1 MLLILAITIVLAGK
15 KAKDHSKKEAK
26 DHSKKEYYFK
36 PQQRTKDGSRVRSMC
51 ALNTINNIMQ
61 NNEVTENTMRKAAEK
76 LETKVKAILGNENE
90 FSFYTRGEGDFHVQ
104 VIIQVLEQYG
114 YHILYTDEKKPL
126 SEYLSNG
133 DLVGFVRCNNNS
145 HWFCYRLVNG
155 QWYEMNENPF
165 DSKCRPIDLS
175 ELELIFPYDASKI
188 TMLEVKKK
196 SKQSKSSELEPCRE
210 AEGSNEQPS
219 SEDILQKTEENFNKN
234 KKSFEKLL
242 DIVRSHNND
251 DLSMTKRYFQKLDE
265 LHEKAEAIQREFIST
280 QRRFC
285 RPQHIQDFCDDLKKR
300 IKKCADDL
308 KACKHESF
316 RGTYMNLFRKSFSD
330 VEDIRISG
338 VYACRISF
346 GTIQERKTHILKVLQ
361 ESKRNASNI
370 RDELL
375 PIAEEILN
383 KLEDLDDDV
392 RELQKVREKFEQ
404 IVSDSLTHWA
414 LVEERMQADE

>member
-1 MLLILAITIVLAGK
+1 M
-15 KAKDHSKKEAK
+15 
-26 DHSKKEYYFK
+26 
-36 PQQRTKDGSRVRSMC
+36 
-51 ALNTINNIMQ
+51 
-61 NNEVTENTMRKAAEK
+61 NEVTENAMRKAAEK
-76 LETKVKAILGNENE
+76 LEMKAKAILGNENE

-114 YHILYTDEKKPL
+114 YHILYTDAKKPL

-188 TMLEVKKK
+188 TMLEVTKK
-196 SKQSKSSELEPCRE
+196 SKQSKGSELEPCRE
-210 AEGSNEQPS
+210 AEETNEQPS
-219 SEDILQKTEENFNKN
+219 SEDILQKTEEDFNKN
-234 KKSFEKLL
+234 QKAFEKLL

-251 DLSMTKRYFQKLDE
+251 DLSMTYRYFHKLDE

-280 QRRFC
+280 QRRFW
-285 RPQHIQDFCDDLKKR
+285 RPQHIQEFCDDLKKR
-300 IKKCADDL
+300 IKKRADDL
-308 KACKHESF
+308 KACKHESL

-330 VEDIRISG
+330 VEDIHRSG
-338 VYACRISF
+338 LYACRISF
-346 GTIQERKTHILKVLQ
+346 GTIQERKAHISKVLQ
-361 ESKRNASNI
+361 ESQRDASKI
-370 RDELL
+370 RDESL

-383 KLEDLDDDV
+383 KLEDLDNDV
-392 RELQKVREKFEQ
+392 RELQKVRGKFEQ
-404 IVSDSLTHWA
+404 RVSDSLTYWA
-414 LVEERMQADE
+414 LVEERMQTDE